1 MLLKCVS
8 SHCPFLTQRTREKAS
23 FLKGQGSRNLL
34 EPACGA
40 PTVGPGQGGLEC
52 PRRGTGRELSPP
64 LKEDFVLK
72 LIPHDPFW
80 AMDKTV
86 GRRVSSLRHSAH
98 GTHGTH
104 GAHGQH

>member
-1 MLLKCVS
+1 MFTLTDVAEVCVKPLPVS
-8 SHCPFLTQRTREKAS
+8 NSEQPQRTREKAG

-34 EPACGA
+34 EPVCGA
-40 PTVGPGQGGLEC
+40 PAVGPGQGGLEC

-80 AMDKTV
+80 AVDKTV
-86 GRRVSSLRHSAH
+86 GWRVSSLWH
-98 GTHGTH
+98 GTHG
-104 GAHGQH
+104 QR